1 MYLSVLL
8 VAARQLKTRS
18 EWETAFELLLL
29 LLHGRAAEPKVTAAL
44 LVETAALLAA
54 MQGKALSMCESSH
67 LHT

>member
-29 LLHGRAAEPKVTAAL
+29 HGRAAEPR
-44 LVETAALLAA
+44 
-54 MQGKALSMCESSH
+54 
-67 LHT
+67 